1 MPGAIGLALLAFGL
15 AALVWTHGEREIMGL
30 PPEEF
35 ARLTALTALVLFIS
49 GSLFARYRG
58 RWTAM
63 IGHLVS
69 WVVIFIGLIALYTH
83 RYELEA
89 VAMRV
94 MAELRPGA
102 AVVSAP
108 GEVSVRRGFDGA
120 FVLTGEANG
129 EELRFIFDTGA
140 NIVVLTAEAA
150 ERLGYGPGD
159 LSYTA
164 PVFTAN
170 GRTLAA
176 PITLETLAVGDIVE
190 RRVRALVARPGQL
203 PENLLGM
210 TFLDR
215 LDGYEVRRDELVL
228 RGR

>member
-1 MPGAIGLALLAFGL
+1 MPGAIGLALIAFGL

-63 IGHLVS
+63 VGHFAS
-69 WVVIFIGLIALYTH
+69 WVVIFIGVIALYTH
-83 RYELEA
+83 RYELESA
-89 VAMRV
+89 AMRV
-94 MAELRPGA
+94 MAELRPG
-102 AVVSAP
+102 VTTVSTP
-108 GEVSVRRGFDGA
+108 GEVSVRRGFDGS
-120 FVLTGEANG
+120 FVVRGSANG
-129 EELRFIFDTGA
+129 EPMRFIFDTGA

-150 ERLGYGPGD
+150 ARLGYGEDD
-159 LSYTA
+159 LAYTV
-164 PVFTAN
+164 PVLTAN
-170 GRTLAA
+170 GRTIAA
-176 PITLETLAVGDIVE
+176 PITLGTLQVGDIVE
-190 RRVRALVARPGQL
+190 RRVRALVSQPGQL